1 MYNKVAKI
9 ERAIPKEVFYL
20 YLARNNSY
28 YITGFFMK
36 TSTQW
41 FTRVTLQ
48 VIITLTA
55 LTALFC
61 QPKTITILHTNDMHA
76 SFIPHEAF
84 WIKENPKPLVGGFN
98 ELSFVVDSLRRVKS
112 ATLVLDA
119 GDVMTGN
126 PITEYTYAGAEGG
139 ALFEM
144 MNRIGYEAWTPG
156 NHDFDISSANL
167 RKLTNIAKFPT
178 ISANILDTLN
188 QFPVNNKEYVIIEKN
203 GLKIGIIGIMSDD
216 FYNLVN
222 QNSSAGIKIL
232 PSIETVKRLVA
243 LLNPQT
249 DLLIALTHQGVKED
263 SDLAMNVQGLDL
275 IVGGHSHSRL
285 KHPLKVNGTLIV
297 QTGSNCENL
306 GVLDL
311 TVEHHHIIAYDGNLL
326 PLWYNSARPKTELSN
341 FIDSIKT
348 KIDEDYSTVI
358 AMLKTDWTNSSS
370 ESGVGNF
377 IADAQREAAG
387 ADVGFMNS
395 SGIRKNLSAGPITK
409 RDIFEILP
417 FRNLLM
423 KFELTGRQIRSIVEY
438 YIEEHPN
445 IQTSGIQCEWERKL
459 DGSIKFNTFLVN
471 GKPLDENRTYTGAAS
486 DYMMGEAKKY
496 FGIETPK
503 LTYLNQT
510 VFTAIEEKVRKTKE
524 ISSTVEHRIKKYKTE
539 K

>member
-1 MYNKVAKI
+1 VKKYHKAAI
-9 ERAIPKEVFYL
+9 EKEAFYL
-20 YLARNNSY
+20 YLARNHSY
-28 YITGFFMK
+28 HILGFYMK
-36 TSTQW
+36 ISARW
-41 FTRVTLQ
+41 LKRSKLQ
-48 VIITLTA
+48 LIITLTA
-55 LTALFC
+55 LTVLFC

-84 WIKENPKPLVGGFN
+84 WVKENPKPLVGGFN
-98 ELSFVVDSLRRVKS
+98 ELSFAVDSLRRVKS
-112 ATLVLDA
+112 TTLLLDA

-126 PITEYTYAGAEGG
+126 PITEYAYDGAEGG

-144 MNRIGYEAWTPG
+144 MNRIGYELWTPG

-167 RKLTNIAKFPT
+167 RKLANVAKFPT

-188 QFPVNNKEYVIIEKN
+188 QFPVNNKEYIIIEKN

-216 FYNLVN
+216 FFNLVN

-232 PSIETVKRLVA
+232 PSVETMNRLAA
-243 LLNPQT
+243 LLHPQT

-263 SDLAMNVQGLDL
+263 SILAANVQGLDV
-275 IVGGHSHSRL
+275 IIGGHSHTRL
-285 KHPLKVNGTLIV
+285 RHPMRVNGVLIV

-306 GVLDL
+306 GILDL
-311 TVEHHHIIAYDGNLL
+311 TVETHKIISSDGRLL
-326 PLWYNSARPKTELSN
+326 PLWYNSARPTTGLSN

-358 AMLKTDWTNSSS
+358 AKLNTDWKNSGG
-370 ESGVGNF
+370 ESGIGNF

-387 ADVGFMNS
+387 ANVAFMNS
-395 SGIRKNLSAGPITK
+395 SGIRKNLSAGPVTK
-409 RDIFEILP
+409 RDLFEILP
-417 FRNLLM
+417 FRNVLT
-423 KFELTGRQIRSIVEY
+423 KFELTGRQIRSIVEF
-438 YIEEHPN
+438 YINEHPN
-445 IQTSGIQCEWERKL
+445 IQTSGIRCEWERKL

-471 GKPLDENRTYTGAAS
+471 GKQLDENLMYIGAAS

-496 FGIETPK
+496 LGIETPK

-510 VFTAIEEKVRKTKE
+510 VFAAIEKKVRKAKE
-524 ISSTVEHRIKKYKTE
+524 ISSAVEYRIKNYKME